1 MSSVRERW
9 RHTCVV
15 AVVVC
20 VMRYRGHLQQHVD
33 SAEEAELRRLVP
45 AAEEEQSVRAWVCV
59 CVFYAVYVRL
69 FVRTLL
75 LEGQEYLRRVSVSGL
90 VTRSRPD
97 VRRQLSAIA

>member
-1 MSSVRERW
+1 M
-9 RHTCVV
+9 V

-59 CVFYAVYVRL
+59 CVFYAVLGY
-69 FVRTLL
+69 
-75 LEGQEYLRRVSVSGL
+75 
-90 VTRSRPD
+90 
-97 VRRQLSAIA
+97 